1 MSRTTLAPQ
10 TLSSP
15 ATASSAEV
23 PSSPPTGFV
32 IPTRWANA
40 ALLVLGALILLL
52 TWKGAHDQNLK
63 RMVTFLGG
71 VAGAMTLY
79 GAAAWVVC
87 KARPARSTL
96 LMGLAFAAAFRV
108 APLTTE
114 TYLSTD
120 LYRYVWDGRVQAS
133 GTNPFRYAPGDWHL
147 QALRDADIYNGINR
161 KNYAKTVYPPGSQ
174 MVFLLCTRLSETVTG
189 MRLTMVFFEGV
200 AVWLLAQTLAAH
212 GLPAQRALLYAWH
225 PLCIWE
231 FAGGGHQDAIML
243 ACLAGALLAHRRG
256 SPMGTGLALGCAVLT
271 KLYPIILFPALYRKF
286 RWGWQMPLAC
296 ATTIIV
302 GYLPYCVTYSVPG
315 ALGFLPMYTQE
326 EGLQSGDR
334 FYLLNLLPSGWMY
347 AHHVPLYQVFVAL
360 AGAGFALAAAWAL
373 WRRDAD
379 EHSGARRGAFLAAMF
394 LAVLSPA
401 IPWYTTWLVPF
412 LCLLPRAWPLY
423 WMTAVAQVLYLNWW
437 YGNADEIYLQNSV
450 IFLPAI
456 ALWLAGA
463 ALRRHRARLASAQIV
478 AADSVV

>member
-1 MSRTTLAPQ
+1 MSSSTLALQ
-10 TLSSP
+10 TPLSSTDAP
-15 ATASSAEV
+15 A
-23 PSSPPTGFV
+23 SPTPGAFV

-40 ALLVLGALILLL
+40 ALLVLGASIFLL

-79 GAAAWVVC
+79 GVAAWIVC
-87 KARPARSTL
+87 KSRPARSTL
-96 LMGLAFAAAFRV
+96 VLGLLFAAAFRV
-108 APLTTE
+108 APLTTD

-120 LYRYVWDGRVQAS
+120 LYRYVWDGRVQAA
-133 GTNPFRYAPGDWHL
+133 GINPFRYVPGDWHL
-147 QALRDADIYNGINR
+147 QELRDADIYNNINR

-174 MVFLLCTRLSETVTG
+174 LVFLLCTRLSETVTD
-189 MRLTMVFFEGV
+189 MRLTMVFFEAV
-200 AVWLLAQTLAAH
+200 AVWLLARTLMAH

-243 ACLAGALLAHRRG
+243 ACLAGTLLAHRRG
-256 SPMGTGLALGCAVLT
+256 RPTLTGFALGCAVLT
-271 KLYPIILFPALYRKF
+271 KLYPIILFPALYRRF
-286 RWGWQMPLAC
+286 RWDWKMPLAC
-296 ATTIIV
+296 ATTV
-302 GYLPYCVTYSVPG
+302 VLGYVPYCLSYSVPG

-334 FYLLNLLPSGWMY
+334 FYLLNMLPTGWMY
-347 AHHVPLYQVFVAL
+347 AHGIPVYKVFVVL
-360 AGAGFALAAAWAL
+360 AGLGFALAAAWAF
-373 WRRDAD
+373 WKRETD
-379 EHSGARRGAFLAAMF
+379 EHSAERRCAFLAAMF

-401 IPWYTTWLVPF
+401 IPWYTAWLVPF

-437 YGNADEIYLQNSV
+437 HGNADEIFLQNSV

-463 ALRRHRARLASAQIV
+463 ALRWRRARLASAQNLPAGSV
-478 AADSVV
+478 A